1 MSAPRTSFV
10 LRQRSDVELRELAVR
25 LLQEYGSEVF
35 GLTAL
40 FGLPLLTPLVLLP
53 KESAWLV
60 GFACWLML
68 PLLELPALLILSRR
82 VFGVEQTRKETLVMV
97 AQGLRP
103 ALWLRSWS
111 APLVALCNILPL
123 MGGLFF
129 SVRFPFLSEVTV
141 LEHATAKEARTRS
154 RALTNFVNIPPA
166 TTALFTYMVVASVSD
181 LGLRAGLGYVM
192 SVHLGP
198 AFLNGGSPQ
207 LFLLGLLFAAP
218 MVSAHRYLSYVQAR
232 MTAEG
237 WDLRLDF
244 ETLAS
249 LMSERRTP

>member
-10 LRQRSDVELRELAVR
+10 LRPRSDVELRELSVR
-25 LLQEYGSEVF
+25 LLQEHGSEVLA
-35 GLTAL
+35 LTAL
-40 FGLPLLTPLVLLP
+40 FGAPLLAPLLLLP

-60 GFACWLML
+60 GFACWLVL
-68 PLLELPALLILSRR
+68 PLLEMPALLVLSRR
-82 VFGVEQTRKETLVMV
+82 VFGVEQTGKETLLMV

-103 ALWLRSWS
+103 ALWLRLWS
-111 APLVALCNILPL
+111 APLIALYNFLPFI
-123 MGGLFF
+123 GGLLFG
-129 SVRFPFLSEVTV
+129 SRFPFLPEVTL
-141 LEHATAKEARTRS
+141 LEHARAKDARTRS
-154 RALTNFVNIPPA
+154 RALSGFVNIPPA
-166 TTALFTYMVVASVSD
+166 ATALFTYAVVAAVSD

-198 AFLNGGSPQ
+198 AFLDGGSAQ

-244 ETLAS
+244 ETLAAAI
-249 LMSERRTP
+249 EEKRAP